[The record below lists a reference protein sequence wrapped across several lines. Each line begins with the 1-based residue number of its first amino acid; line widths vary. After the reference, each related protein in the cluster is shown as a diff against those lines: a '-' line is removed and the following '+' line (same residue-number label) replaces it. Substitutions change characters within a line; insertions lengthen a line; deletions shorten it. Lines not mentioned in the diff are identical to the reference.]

1 MDARGKFEEHERCVR
16 VANFAIDSNHLWTES
31 RRVCSEI
38 FKMVECFCLSM
49 VEVQEIRMPAFF
61 QFANSMTFEAH
72 FRQEKSSSKK
82 YRTFKRKT
90 AQGVGWM
97 EPTI

>member
-1 MDARGKFEEHERCVR
+1 M
-16 VANFAIDSNHLWTES
+16 
-31 RRVCSEI
+31 

-49 VEVQEIRMPAFF
+49 VEVQERRLVAFF
-61 QFANSMTFEAH
+61 QFANSATFKGQ

-90 AQGVGWM
+90 A
-97 EPTI
+97 